1 MNSLLYLAATEATHV
16 SQNSDLFSALG
27 IDGRL
32 LLLQAAAFL
41 VLVFILG
48 KFVYPY
54 LLKALDVRRAQAE
67 ETALNAKKAEEAL
80 AQVEQKVADI
90 LRSARAEAGDMIDRS
105 QKEATSIVEEAED
118 KATKRAE
125 HIVTEAKAQLDNDIR
140 TARETLKQETTAL
153 VAYATEKVVKQ
164 KVDAKK
170 DASLIESAL
179 KEAS

>member
-1 MNSLLYLAATEATHV
+1 
-16 SQNSDLFSALG
+16 
-27 IDGRL
+27 
-32 LLLQAAAFL
+32 
-41 VLVFILG
+41 
-48 KFVYPY
+48 
-54 LLKALDVRRAQAE
+54 
-67 ETALNAKKAEEAL
+67 
-80 AQVEQKVADI
+80 
-90 LRSARAEAGDMIDRS
+90 MIDRS